1 MAYQREEKDEVIKGY
16 LVDDETICPASI
28 NSGGS
33 LACSYQVA
41 C

>member
-1 MAYQREEKDEVIKGY
+1 MAYRYEEKDEVIKGY
-16 LVDDETICPASI
+16 RVDDETICPACI

-41 C
+41 R